1 MPVPIWPD
9 RFIQFRDRMK
19 ASERMA
25 RFNWS
30 KCTAPTTQQDVQ
42 ADHINT
48 RKPETTA
55 EVTPNTTYSRVDPDL
70 ESTHLGLSPAF
81 GILGIL
87 GIPHYGDGDGAESET
102 PSQRHTWRDYDDDGD
117 DDDDAFHGDWCSK
130 DRWRHVFCTRQGLAN
145 TGKRLV
151 TTTLGLV
158 VILAL
163 ALTALG
169 KIRHHNRVS
178 DVIPESLEGKVYEAQ
193 VMIIEDFHGK
203 MSSLEKREQGQGQGQ
218 GRKGTKVPFW
228 DHPLG
233 AGCLQQRCETEAWKE
248 FIAFM
253 NPESFGIQ
261 LPQNWPSLCSSC
273 IEISRNEFVYRTTV
287 RVLGDL
293 SQCAPTTT
301 SPPAPS
307 SPSPPSVPPTLPQT
321 SSSKIQISSKTVR
334 ITSPSKKPVPQHH
347 GHGTHT
353 PKKPTISKNTS
364 KLRSRTPSR
373 KATLSKRQVK
383 SPTQGETFPSLI
395 VDPATFNNLTEY
407 ASVNAIQSMEQL
419 CVQFRF
425 VLCDD

>member
-1 MPVPIWPD
+1 MPVPFWPD
-9 RFIQFRDRMK
+9 RFIQLRDRMK

-25 RFNWS
+25 FFNWS
-30 KCTAPTTQQDVQ
+30 KRSMPTTEQEVQ

-48 RKPETTA
+48 KEPETA
-55 EVTPNTTYSRVDPDL
+55 ADATPNITYPRADPDPV
-70 ESTHLGLSPAF
+70 STHLAFSPTF
-81 GILGIL
+81 GIL

-102 PSQRHTWRDYDDDGD
+102 SSQRHTWRDYDDDDNGD
-117 DDDDAFHGDWCSK
+117 ASQGDWCSK
-130 DRWRHVFCTRQGLAN
+130 YQWRYVFCTRPGLTN

-169 KIRHHNRVS
+169 KIRHRSRVS

-193 VMIIEDFHGK
+193 VMVIEDFHGK
-203 MSSLEKREQGQGQGQ
+203 MAMLEKREQGQGQGQ

-228 DHPLG
+228 DHPLV
-233 AGCLQQRCETEAWKE
+233 AGCLQQRCETEVWKE

-253 NPESFGIQ
+253 NPESYGIQ

-287 RVLGDL
+287 RILGDL

-301 SPPAPS
+301 SRPAPS
-307 SPSPPSVPPTLPQT
+307 FLSPPSAPPTLPQI
-321 SSSKIQISSKTVR
+321 SSSKTQISSKTGR
-334 ITSPSKKPVPQHH
+334 ITSPSKKPIPQYQ
-347 GHGTHT
+347 GHGPHT
-353 PKKPTISKNTS
+353 PKKPIISKNMP
-364 KLRSRTPSR
+364 KPRSPTRLR
-373 KATLSKRQVK
+373 KAALPKRQVK

-407 ASVNAIQSMEQL
+407 DSVNAIQSMEQL
-419 CVQFRF
+419 RVQFRF